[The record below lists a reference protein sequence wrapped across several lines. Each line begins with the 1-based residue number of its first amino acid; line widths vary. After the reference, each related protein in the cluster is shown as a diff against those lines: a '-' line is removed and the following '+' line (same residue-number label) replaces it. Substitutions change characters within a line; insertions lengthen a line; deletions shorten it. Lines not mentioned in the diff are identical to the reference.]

1 MPPSTLPTLAAIRQ
15 LTFHMLRSRAPEVD
29 LATSRETLD
38 PAVFGQ
44 LQDELLRVQR
54 GTSRVFGTLTAPSL
68 IQLLKASAPSVVKW
82 EREIKWAKAVLSR
95 YPTELSRF
103 IGLKN
108 DFSTALLTGQYDQAA
123 ACLERVEQ
131 EFGQSLW
138 LIKHRIA
145 FLQLSAGLE
154 PQKRYAQQIKEAVGF
169 SGPVALVAQWVS
181 TRNENTV
188 TPARFIADFE
198 QLLLRI
204 EDRVGEG
211 WTDYLRYHVLIP
223 ETPSLAAAEHLLRVE
238 STRALVD
245 YYEAFISFIQVTV
258 LLGTSARKAAA
269 SYAILKLLNKVADP
283 RLPVLLTALGRVAE
297 TAGLAGEP
305 TAAYTTF
312 RQGHYGAAK
321 ELAQAELTRTPDN
334 AVALTI
340 AALGRALGGPG
351 SPAEDGLPSTALRIG
366 PGPVLQQLLISRME
380 AVVLAGAAA
389 TQEIHELNKLTLNFA
404 SLEWAVAPLLLL
416 ADEMS
421 SRVEAGLA
429 LPAVGLHIPRW
440 HPLLLEALG
449 RAHAT
454 GAYAEATTEVHGD
467 DSGTQYA
474 LGWVGMSTAAV
485 AGLGAD
491 SHQLL
496 EGQRSYFAQRYA
508 EAVGHGLALGQSV
521 HAYFRRRGHR
531 LVANSWLAA
540 GDLAE
545 ACGFMARVY
554 VREPQLQS
562 MLPIAAAVG
571 SLRPS
576 QPEWRLLQT
585 SLALPI
591 LLDAYNKYV
600 SRTNET
606 LCGYAYEDFLT
617 ANGLERPSQLRHQHE
632 GLDPEQVIYFLR
644 HVCVEP
650 VMDASTTYQSS
661 QEVADERLAVCRLLL
676 ELDPA
681 NAEEYRLEI
690 KDLVRQQ
697 VISKRKHEVEQSRI
711 HVEIP
716 KLHLWAAAQLQE
728 SYHRYR
734 TFVEAGLDA
743 ESLALRAEATAKA
756 DKLDYEGLMAMTVPN
771 DETSALFRSLVLELR
786 DAYTSSTE
794 FGLNRYL
801 STRIRHGTLETQ
813 LRRPLTAQQLITQR
827 ESENGPYQP
836 NTHWPA
842 QLGLEPSEEARLN
855 KLLAEFS
862 AAYDALVS
870 GIRTDWM
877 QVRHSSE
884 QVGLFEFALTD
895 GEITLLAAQ
904 IEADTTFRQFVDMV
918 VEYLG
923 RRLTS
928 SLSIIRTRL
937 RTEAWPAAC
946 ELLNGLQRNAEMLNQ
961 PYVFGDL
968 YTAINVAR
976 TETHAV
982 FERVTSWFWPTQAVG
997 DSPYKLEDVLSVAE
1011 ALVQEVSPAF
1021 KAPLEA
1027 SVETASIKL
1036 VHGFPTLVDV
1046 FVNIFENVVR
1056 RSGLDMPKARLK
1068 VVTKGISPVLSV
1080 LSITSTNALGASI
1093 DREELRERLASK
1105 QRELDEG
1112 KYASSIATEGG
1123 SGFFKIHRSLRDFRL
1138 SEKEPEATLNFG
1150 IEDDAFVVEI
1160 QLPLYLQASLAAS
1173 DSPFDQ
1179 VQVLRDLQH
1188 ENTTR

>member
-1 MPPSTLPTLAAIRQ
+1 
-15 LTFHMLRSRAPEVD
+15 ML
-29 LATSRETLD
+29 
-38 PAVFGQ
+38 
-44 LQDELLRVQR
+44 
-54 GTSRVFGTLTAPSL
+54 
-68 IQLLKASAPSVVKW
+68 QLLKASAPSTVQW
-82 EREIKWAKAVLSR
+82 EREVKWAKAVLSR

-108 DFSTALLTGQYDQAA
+108 DFSAALLTGHYDRAA

-138 LIKHRIA
+138 LIKQRIA
-145 FLQLSAGLE
+145 FLQLSSGLE

-169 SGPVALVAQWVS
+169 SGPIALVAQWVS

-188 TPARFIADFE
+188 TSARFIADFE

-204 EDRVGEG
+204 EERVGEG
-211 WTDYLRYHVLIP
+211 WTDYLRYHVLTS
-223 ETPSLAAAEHLLRVE
+223 ETLSLASTEHLLRIE

-245 YYEAFISFIQVTV
+245 YYEAFISFCQVTI
-258 LLGTSARKAAA
+258 LQGRPARKAAA
-269 SYAILKLLNKVADP
+269 SYAILKLISKVADP

-297 TAGLAGEP
+297 TAGSSGAP
-305 TAAYTTF
+305 IAAYAKF
-312 RQGHYGAAK
+312 RQGHYWAAT
-321 ELAQAELTRTPDN
+321 ELAQEELSRTPGN

-340 AALGRALGGPG
+340 AALGKAMEGQG
-351 SPAEDGLPSTALRIG
+351 STAEDELRNTALRLG
-366 PGPVLQQLLISRME
+366 SPGPVLQQLLISRME
-380 AVVLAGAAA
+380 AVVFAGAAA
-389 TQEIHELNKLTLNFA
+389 SQEIHELNKLTLNFA

-421 SRVEAGLA
+421 SRVETGQA

-449 RAHAT
+449 RAYAT
-454 GAYAEATTEVHGD
+454 GAYTEATVEANGE

-485 AGLGAD
+485 EGLSTD

-496 EGQRSYFAQRYA
+496 GGQRSYFAQRYA

-521 HAYFRRRGHR
+521 HPYFRRRGHR

-540 GDLAE
+540 GEMSE
-545 ACGFMARVY
+545 ACAFMARVY
-554 VREPQLQS
+554 VREPQLQC

-571 SLRPS
+571 NLRPS

-591 LLDAYNKYV
+591 LLDAYNKHV

-617 ANGLERPSQLRHQHE
+617 ANGLERPSQLRHQRE
-632 GLDPEQVIYFLR
+632 NLDPEQVIYFLR
-644 HVCVEP
+644 YVCVEP

-676 ELDPA
+676 EFDPA

-711 HVEIP
+711 HVEVP
-716 KLHLWAAAQLQE
+716 KLQLWATAQLQE
-728 SYHRYR
+728 SYHRYL

-756 DKLDYEGLMAMTVPN
+756 EKLDYEGLVAMSVPN
-771 DETSALFRSLVLELR
+771 NETSALFRTLVLELR

-827 ESENGPYQP
+827 ESESGPYQP
-836 NTHWPA
+836 NTYWPA
-842 QLGLEPSEEARLN
+842 QLGLEPIEDTRLN

-862 AAYDALVS
+862 ASYDALVS

-877 QVRHSSE
+877 QVRHNSE
-884 QVGLFEFALTD
+884 QVGLFEFTLTD

-918 VEYLG
+918 VEHLG
-923 RRLTS
+923 RRLTT

-982 FERVTSWFWPTQAVG
+982 FERVTSWFRPTQAVG
-997 DSPYKLEDVLSVAE
+997 DSPYMLEDVLSVAE

-1021 KAPLEA
+1021 KAPLETNG
-1027 SVETASIKL
+1027 ETAMIKL

-1046 FVNIFENVVR
+1046 FVNVFENVVR
-1056 RSGLDMPKARLK
+1056 RSGLDVPQARLK
-1068 VVTKGISPVLSV
+1068 IVTKGISPALSV
-1080 LSITSTNALGASI
+1080 VSITSTNALGDSI
-1093 DREELRERLASK
+1093 DRKELRERLASK
-1105 QRELDEG
+1105 QRELEEG

-1123 SGFFKIHRSLRDFRL
+1123 SGFFKIHRSLRDFRI
-1138 SEKEPEATLNFG
+1138 SDKEPEATLNFG
-1150 IEDDAFVVEI
+1150 IMDDEFEVEI

-1179 VQVLRDLQH
+1179 VQVLRDL
-1188 ENTTR
+1188 ENENITR